1 MSQTRRILKNAA
13 ALYIAEF
20 VSRAMT
26 LVLTILVAR
35 SLGSTEYGKLALVL
49 SVMAIAQN
57 LTDFGFSTL
66 GVKLI
71 ANEPSAVNRI
81 GSAMLVLKLALG
93 IVTSGAIIVIV
104 LVAGVPGD
112 LAWIFVFN
120 SLTLVTLAYTT
131 SMSSI
136 YRGHEIMQY
145 DAYGRTGIA
154 FLTTAVG
161 ALLILTGHGVVAIS
175 ALTLALTLVNVLYMK
190 SVNDRQRLFRF
201 EMPRSTEYYG
211 VLLKQALP
219 FAALAVLVAV
229 SFRVDS
235 VILGL
240 FESTTAVGEY
250 SAAYRVF
257 ELLLIVPAIFAGVLL
272 PTTSAR
278 LNSDKES
285 AYTLTMIAIRY
296 FSYLCF
302 PLAIGVALLAGPLVT
317 LVYGNDYP
325 GSIVVLE
332 IMSFTV
338 IPTFI
343 SSLTAN
349 VIHASSRPQHNTYIA
364 LFNVIFNV
372 VLNLI
377 LVPLI
382 GLRGAAITSL
392 STQTIGLII
401 GTVLIARHVFV
412 LPYWRSMWRP
422 ILASLVMAAVIVLF
436 RNLWLLPVYI
446 LVYGVTLYALRGFS
460 KRDQE
465 ILREAMP
472 LRRKGEVSA

>member
-1 MSQTRRILKNAA
+1 MSQTRRILKNAT
-13 ALYIAEF
+13 ALYVAEF

-35 SLGSTEYGKLALVL
+35 TLGSTEYGKLALVL

-71 ANEPSAVNRI
+71 ANEPGAVNRI
-81 GSAMLVLKLALG
+81 GSAMLVLKVALG
-93 IVTSGAIIVIV
+93 VVTSGAIIVIV
-104 LVAGVPGD
+104 LLAGVPGD

-136 YRGHEIMQY
+136 YRGHEIMQF

-161 ALLILTGHGVVAIS
+161 ALLISSGHGVVAIS
-175 ALTLALTLVNVLYMK
+175 ALTLALTFVNALYMK

-201 EMPRSTEYYG
+201 EWPRSTQEYG
-211 VLLKQALP
+211 PLLKQALP
-219 FAALAVLVAV
+219 FAVLAVLVAV
-229 SFRVDS
+229 SFRVDAL
-235 VILGL
+235 ILGL

-278 LNSDKES
+278 LNSDKAS
-285 AYTLTMIAIRY
+285 AHSLTMIAIRY
-296 FSYLCF
+296 FTYLCF
-302 PLAIGVALLAGPLVT
+302 PLAIGVALLAGPLIT
-317 LVYGNDYP
+317 LVYGNEYP
-325 GSIVVLE
+325 GSIIVLQ

-349 VIHASSRPQHNTYIA
+349 IIHASSRPQHNTYIA

-372 VLNLI
+372 SLNLI
-377 LVPLI
+377 LVPIL

-392 STQTIGLII
+392 ATQTIGLVI

-412 LPYWRSMWRP
+412 LPYWLAIWRP
-422 ILASLVMAAVIVLF
+422 ILASLVMAGVIVAF
-436 RNLWLLPVYI
+436 TSLWLLPVYI
-446 LVYGVTLYALRGFS
+446 IVYAVTLYALRAFS

-465 ILREAMP
+465 ILREALP
-472 LRRKGEVSA
+472 ARRRGTVST